1 MTLYDEFCHHVG
13 GRGFTNREYSDWLE
27 LQVEKLRAAL
37 EEIGAPTVQTG
48 NSSSPKFCFNCAPES
63 VLWKKMMDS
72 FYDYCPY
79 CGAKL
84 RAS

>member
-37 EEIGAPTVQTG
+37 EKQGALQNTVEAANTTTPAQDQAA
-48 NSSSPKFCFNCAPES
+48 NPSRPYACLKPRSP
-63 VLWKKMMDS
+63 
-72 FYDYCPY
+72 
-79 CGAKL
+79 GI
-84 RAS
+84 